1 MTQSTAR
8 CWLVENNKR
17 NYVNRWAQS
26 LGQSTW
32 QVRHSLLQRC
42 RLKDTTASQGTVVP
56 LDFNS
61 PMDPMTGT
69 IPITLGEYPKGFWG
83 LGKGLMTIAH
93 VFPLIIAAEQRIPS
107 VTKDLNHLP
116 PTYEG
121 CFHCLHGKCLR
132 IWWVYRFWLKE
143 ARQKV
148 SKNT

>member
-1 MTQSTAR
+1 MSSKFRSEHLA
-8 CWLVENNKR
+8 
-17 NYVNRWAQS
+17 
-26 LGQSTW
+26 GQTLTSAEV
-32 QVRHSLLQRC
+32 QAEGHNCLPGNS
-42 RLKDTTASQGTVVP
+42 VP
-56 LDFNS
+56 LDSNS